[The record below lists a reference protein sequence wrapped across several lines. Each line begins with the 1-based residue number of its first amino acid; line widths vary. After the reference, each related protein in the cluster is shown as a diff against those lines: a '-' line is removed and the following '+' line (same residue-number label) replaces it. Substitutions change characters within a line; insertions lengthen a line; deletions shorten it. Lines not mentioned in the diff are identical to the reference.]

1 MTEQK
6 AYQVADWNGES
17 GEYWAANQAR
27 LDAMFAVFGQA
38 AIEAAAP
45 AAGERVL
52 DVGCGAGASSLA
64 LAARVGAGGHVLG
77 VDISEPLIGRARE
90 LAPQDTPVL
99 FQVADASNAEL
110 PEGAFDILF
119 SRFGVMFFD
128 DPTGAFA
135 HMRHAL
141 RPGGRVAFICWRGV
155 AENDWVQLPM
165 GAIRGIVPL
174 AAPPDPEAPGPFS
187 FGDRGRVTRIL
198 TAAGFTDINFAPFD
212 VSIPFGEGETRDA
225 AIDDAVRMAFEGGPL
240 SLLLAHQSDDI
251 RAQASAAIR
260 AAFASLPG
268 ERSVMIG
275 GAAWIVMAGK
285 QPHVVGGIRQIH
297 HHPVGIL
304 RLLRVEHASA
314 DADPHLLAKRA
325 LGAEF
330 LRGTHH
336 VGGHR
341 LFDGRQ
347 LRQPLAEHATAA
359 DLLLWRIW
367 LVQRQATRA
376 AQLPG
381 RLLDHNAE
389 LLTKRPR
396 VGLSQVHS
404 RLDTHRIKMEFH
416 LAADAP
422 HFGHVRIA

>member
-45 AAGERVL
+45 ATGERVL

-77 VDISEPLIGRARE
+77 EDISEPLIGRARE

-99 FQVADASNAEL
+99 FQVADASSAEL

-135 HMRHAL
+135 HMRRAL

-155 AENDWVQLPM
+155 AENDWVRLPM
-165 GAIRGIVPL
+165 GAIKGIVPL

-198 TAAGFTDINFAPFD
+198 TAAGFTDITFAPFD

-240 SLLLAHQSDDI
+240 SLVLAQQTDDI
-251 RAQASAAIR
+251 RAHASAAVR
-260 AAFASLPG
+260 AAFAGLPG
-268 ERSVMIG
+268 ARSVMID
-275 GAAWIVMAGK
+275 GAAWIVMACN
-285 QPHVVGGIRQIH
+285 PA
-297 HHPVGIL
+297 
-304 RLLRVEHASA
+304 ASA
-314 DADPHLLAKRA
+314 C
-325 LGAEF
+325 
-330 LRGTHH
+330 
-336 VGGHR
+336 
-341 LFDGRQ
+341 
-347 LRQPLAEHATAA
+347 
-359 DLLLWRIW
+359 
-367 LVQRQATRA
+367 
-376 AQLPG
+376 
-381 RLLDHNAE
+381 
-389 LLTKRPR
+389 
-396 VGLSQVHS
+396 
-404 RLDTHRIKMEFH
+404 
-416 LAADAP
+416 
-422 HFGHVRIA
+422 